1 MSLRLPTALVRLAWR
16 GGETL
21 GTGDLGRADRDE
33 EGEREPREGEQGVPA
48 DGGGPA
54 RDAGDLEEG
63 EGPPRGVLQQEG
75 GPDAEQAGPSARRG
89 RGGHARWFRGVQEV
103 WGRGRYGAH

>member
-33 EGEREPREGEQGVPA
+33 EGEREPREGKQGVPA
-48 DGGGPA
+48 DSGGPA
-54 RDAGDLEEG
+54 CNAGNPEEG
-63 EGPPRGVLQQEG
+63 DGSSRRVLQQEG
-75 GPDAEQAGPSARRG
+75 GPDAEQAGASAWCG
-89 RGGHARWFRGVQEV
+89 CGGHAGWLRGVQEV
-103 WGRGRYGAH
+103 